1 MIQQY
6 ESQQY
11 ELFAAQAAK
20 DIEEIE
26 SRSKVMNDKRREQL
40 FSEIAELRAQNENL
54 SVRNDMWR
62 KKYEI
67 LLKSYCEMDVQTDTE
82 ECDCTDNCPCKEE

>member
-1 MIQQY
+1 MKQ
-6 ESQQY
+6 ED
-11 ELFAAQAAK
+11 LFAAQAAK

-26 SRSKVMNDKRREQL
+26 RNMRSVINYNARIDQL
-40 FSEIAELRAQNENL
+40 HSEIAELRAQNENL

-82 ECDCTDNCPCKEE
+82 ECDCTDNCPCKEEG

>member
-1 MIQQY
+1 MKDGDLYKFKQEGFRMTGYDYDKKIDQLH
-6 ESQQY
+6 S
-11 ELFAAQAAK
+11 EL
-20 DIEEIE
+20 
-26 SRSKVMNDKRREQL
+26 
-40 FSEIAELRAQNENL
+40 AELKAQNENL

-67 LLKSYCEMDVQTDTE
+67 LLKAYCETDVQTDTE